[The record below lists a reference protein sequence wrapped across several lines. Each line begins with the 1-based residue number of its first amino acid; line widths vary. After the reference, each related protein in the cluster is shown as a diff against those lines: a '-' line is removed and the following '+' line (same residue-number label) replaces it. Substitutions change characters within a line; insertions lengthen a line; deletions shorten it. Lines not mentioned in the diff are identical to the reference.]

1 MQEITKEEMKMFI
14 KSGNVGY
21 SLPVSLHNIVHIK
34 SIGEMK
40 QILEEEQEDSDAP
53 FSIFT
58 YWDFNKKQPL
68 FDIEMARDSGS
79 DEIVYFLSDYSLF
92 GMYLNVDN
100 KIHTGMENT
109 INFYHLTVPNTDLVK
124 YSFNNYKK
132 ALINKDLV

>member
-1 MQEITKEEMKMFI
+1 MEEITKETMRMFI

-21 SLPVSLHNIVHIK
+21 SLPVSLHNIIHIK

-40 QILEEEQEDSDAP
+40 QILEQEQKEEDAP

-68 FDIEMARDSGS
+68 FDIEMAKDFGS
-79 DEIVYFLSDYSLF
+79 DDIVYLLSDYSLF
-92 GMYLNVDN
+92 GMYLTVDN

-124 YSFNNYKK
+124 YAHNNYKK
-132 ALINKDLV
+132 ALINKDFV

>member
-1 MQEITKEEMKMFI
+1 MQEITKEEMRMFI

-21 SLPVSLHNIVHIK
+21 SLPVSLNNIIHIK

-40 QILEEEQEDSDAP
+40 QILEQEEEDGDAP

-68 FDIEMARDSGS
+68 FDIEMAKDTGS
-79 DEIVYFLSDYSLF
+79 DEIGYFLSDYSLF
-92 GMYLNVDN
+92 GMYLTLDK
-100 KIHTGMENT
+100 KIYTGMENT

-132 ALINKDLV
+132 ALINRDFV